1 MNKMLKTSRF
11 SLAVLPLI
19 GLAILLLGRVVEAAD
34 PSGAGTYSDT
44 VPGLKYSINF
54 TWVLIGAF
62 LVFIMQAGFA
72 LLGGFLRP
80 KHMLNYMAHCF
91 TDTTVGAL
99 VFWLFGFALM
109 FGGSQLASGLDRGDT
124 MVGWSGF
131 LLIGPSYD
139 VNTVVLWLF
148 QVMFV
153 TKAVSII
160 AGAVAE
166 RTRWAAYLI
175 YSMLVCGV
183 VYPIYGHWMWGGGWL
198 STIPFGVGA
207 RDFAGSGVVHAVGGI
222 MALIGAWAVGPRIG
236 KYLKD
241 GTPSA
246 IPGHNLT
253 FVVLGTLI
261 LVFGWFGFNAGSTLA
276 ATDLRISII
285 ATNTFLAASAGAAI
299 VMWLS
304 YATTKKP
311 DIMMSCNGAL
321 AGLVAITGPCA
332 YVPIWA
338 SVVIGLLAGLI
349 MRGCVWFVE
358 CVFKVD
364 DPLGAV
370 SVHGANGL
378 WGLLAVGIF
387 ADGSYG
393 GVNGL
398 ITGSGYQ
405 LLAQFIA
412 MVTAIAWASA
422 AGFAIFLGLKHSIG
436 LRVPEYVELEGLDLH
451 THGVECYPAEE
462 RYVGEL
468 EKVIRRHIGVYEV
481 EEAEEEIP
489 QVVVR
494 KGKPISQGSLKE

>member
-1 MNKMLKTSRF
+1 MSKIF
-11 SLAVLPLI
+11 PLV
-19 GLAILLLGRVVEAAD
+19 GLGVLLLCKVLEAAD
-34 PSGAGTYSDT
+34 PSGTETYTDT
-44 VPGLKYSINF
+44 VPGLKYSVNF
-54 TWVLIGAF
+54 TWVLVGAF

-91 TDTTVGAL
+91 TDTTIGAL

-109 FGGSQLASGLDRGDT
+109 FGGSQLASGLDKGDT
-124 MVGWSGF
+124 MVGRSGF

-148 QVMFV
+148 QVMFA
-153 TKAVSII
+153 TKAVTII

-175 YSMLVCGV
+175 YSFLVCGV

-198 STIPFGVGA
+198 GTLPLGVGA

-236 KYLKD
+236 KYQKD
-241 GTPSA
+241 GTPNA

-253 FVVLGTLI
+253 FVVVGTLI

-276 ATDLRISII
+276 ATDLRISVI
-285 ATNTFLAASAGAAI
+285 ATNTFLAAAAGAAI
-299 VMWLS
+299 VIWLS

-311 DIMMSCNGAL
+311 DIMMACNGAL
-321 AGLVAITGPCA
+321 GGLVAITGPCA

-338 SVVIGLLAGLI
+338 AVVIGLLAGLI
-349 MRGCVWFVE
+349 MRGTVWLVE
-358 CVFKVD
+358 SAFKID

-387 ADGSYG
+387 ADDTYG
-393 GVNGL
+393 GVSGL

-412 MVTAIAWASA
+412 MVTAIAWACA
-422 AGFAIFLGLKHSIG
+422 AGFAIFLTLKHTIG
-436 LRVPEYVELEGLDLH
+436 LRVPEYVELEGLDLN
-451 THGVECYPAEE
+451 THGVECYPSEE
-462 RYVGEL
+462 RYVGEI
-468 EKVIRRHIGVYEV
+468 EKVVRRHIGIYGAV
-481 EEAEEEIP
+481 EEAEEEVP

-494 KGKPISQGSLKE
+494 KGKLSQGPLKE